1 MGGGVGTKQGWA
13 VKEIA
18 GMIFKRLRLHQQVW
32 EGCFCGMRDLGKSN
46 CCFFAL
52 SYVKHSL
59 PTGEGCQQLGMV
71 KLKGIKCG

>member
-52 SYVKHSL
+52 SYVKHTQS
-59 PTGEGCQQLGMV
+59 PHRGGMSAAGYGEAEGN
-71 KLKGIKCG
+71 